1 MKKLLTITAATVVAL
16 VAGTASARQIVIGP
30 LPPVRPPVNFFC
42 LYWANQIRLHGE
54 DVMPERLEKLY
65 NKQCKKHERD
75 DDERGDRDGRRHGGD
90 E

>member
-1 MKKLLTITAATVVAL
+1 MKLRNIAVVIAAL
-16 VAGTASARQIVIGP
+16 SAGSAFAFQPVQVIRP
-30 LPPVRPPVNFFC
+30 LPVRPPVNFFC